1 MEDVPE
7 DEINVYWEENLNDM
21 DKQIVGGFDEA
32 VTEMDFFFK
41 SISNTIFE
49 RLGEYECSRIDDAVM
64 CDGRMLDDF
73 SENEIRNMNK
83 QTYIYKMLHT
93 ELSKRVESFR
103 NLLIVSMI
111 SGRRKV

>member
-1 MEDVPE
+1 
-7 DEINVYWEENLNDM
+7 
-21 DKQIVGGFDEA
+21 
-32 VTEMDFFFK
+32 
-41 SISNTIFE
+41 
-49 RLGEYECSRIDDAVM
+49 M